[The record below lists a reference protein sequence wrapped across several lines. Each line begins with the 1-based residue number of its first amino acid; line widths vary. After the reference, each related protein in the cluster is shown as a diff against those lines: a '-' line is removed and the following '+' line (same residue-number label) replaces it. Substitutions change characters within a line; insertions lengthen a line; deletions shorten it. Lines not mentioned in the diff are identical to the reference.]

1 MEGSQK
7 SNIGLKV
14 GLGILLVLF
23 LGTAFYASKL
33 YSDSKE
39 QEKEL
44 ISEKEQVINDL
55 NIMQQQYDDAIAA
68 SEIKDQ
74 DLIEARDRIQGLMDS
89 LKVSQISV
97 NSLFRYK
104 KKFLAL
110 QEEMD
115 ELLEE
120 NDRLKVENQYLATSL
135 DSTQVQLAERTV
147 FTDSLL
153 VQNTELA
160 NVVEDAA
167 ALQTVGLVG
176 MGVIERSSGKQIPT
190 ERARR
195 SDKVKVCF
203 TVAKNKLTEAGDKEL
218 YVQVID
224 PKNNVLGT
232 NNQVQF
238 DDQVLNYSLISRFNY
253 ENRNL
258 NICEYISQPND
269 SKFEKGRYQINVFN
283 DKAGRSNRICPLNH
297 FSCTFRMH
305 YDDGIRI
312 FFSHFVYVF
321 YGKPGM
327 H

>member
-7 SNIGLKV
+7 TSIGLKV

-33 YSDSKE
+33 YTEKKE
-39 QEKEL
+39 EEKTY
-44 ISEKEQVINDL
+44 ISEKEQLMNDYS
-55 NIMQQQYDDAIAA
+55 NIRSQYDEAIAA
-68 SEIKDQ
+68 SEVKDQ
-74 DLIEARDRIQGLMDS
+74 NLIEARDRIQGLMDS
-89 LKVSQISV
+89 LKVSQNSV
-97 NSLFRYK
+97 NSLWRYK

-115 ELLEE
+115 ELLVE
-120 NDRLKVENQYLATSL
+120 NDRLKVENEYLATSL

-167 ALQTVGLVG
+167 ALQTVGLKG
-176 MGVIERSSGKQIPT
+176 MGVIERRSGRQIPT
-190 ERARR
+190 ERAGR
-195 SDKVKVCF
+195 SDKIKICF
-203 TVAKNKLTEAGDKEL
+203 TVAKNTLTEAGDKEL

-232 NNQVQF
+232 NDQVQF
-238 DDQVLNYSLISRFNY
+238 EDQVLNYSLISRFNY

-258 NICEYISQPND
+258 NICEYIAQSD
-269 SKFEKGRYQINVFN
+269 DTDFEKGRYQVNVFN
-283 DKAGRSNRICPLNH
+283 DKELISTSEFTL
-297 FSCTFRMH
+297 
-305 YDDGIRI
+305 
-312 FFSHFVYVF
+312 
-321 YGKPGM
+321 K
-327 H
+327 

>member
-7 SNIGLKV
+7 TSIGLKV

-33 YSDSKE
+33 YTDNKE
-39 QEKEL
+39 TEKTL
-44 ISEKEQVINDL
+44 ITEKQQVMTDL
-55 NIMQQQYDDAIAA
+55 NNMRDQYDQAIAA

-89 LKVSQISV
+89 LKVSQNSV
-97 NSLFRYK
+97 NSLWRYK

-115 ELLEE
+115 ELLVE
-120 NDRLKVENQYLATSL
+120 NDRLKVENEYLATSL
-135 DSTQVQLAERTV
+135 DSTQLQLAERTV

-160 NVVEDAA
+160 SVVEDAA
-167 ALQTVGLVG
+167 ALQTVGLKG
-176 MGVIERSSGKQIPT
+176 MGVIERRSGRQIPT
-190 ERARR
+190 ERAKR
-195 SDKVKVCF
+195 SDKIKICF
-203 TVAKNKLTEAGDKEL
+203 TVAKNTLTEAGDKEL

-232 NNQVQF
+232 NDQVQF
-238 DDQVLNYSLISRFNY
+238 EDQVLNYSLISRFNY

-258 NICEYISQPND
+258 NICEYIAQSEEAD
-269 SKFEKGRYQINVFN
+269 FEKGRYQVNVFN
-283 DKAGRSNRICPLNH
+283 DKELISTSEFTL
-297 FSCTFRMH
+297 
-305 YDDGIRI
+305 
-312 FFSHFVYVF
+312 
-321 YGKPGM
+321 K
-327 H
+327 